1 MADKYRG
8 VIPIVDRRGGI
19 PPGFRDAAEEYRTGA
34 EPRDY
39 DEFPDEMMTSPSEM
53 TLIPRTEW
61 DARFDEENETGSSLE
76 HRFLGPNLNQPEFV
90 NLDQGPIGYCWAAST
105 AHAMMMKRLASNL
118 PVARLSLHSVAAI
131 IKNGRD
137 EGGWC
142 GLSAKYIRENGIAV
156 EGNGPGQWP
165 ALSRNVRNATPEVRE
180 AMRRHTITED
190 WYDMGRREWEQSM
203 TIDQIATQ
211 LMNIN
216 PVAADFD
223 WWGHSVCLLRLVRI
237 ERGSWG
243 WLMLNSWR
251 GWGHH
256 GLAVIRESEMKP
268 MGAVAIRQTS
278 FVA

>member
-1 MADKYRG
+1 MYRG

-19 PPGFRDAAEEYRTGA
+19 PDGFRAGA

-39 DEFPDEMMTSPSEM
+39 NEFPDEMMQSPAEM

-61 DARFDEENETGSSLE
+61 DARFDEANVTGSSLE
-76 HRFLGPNLNQPEFV
+76 HLFLGTNLDRPAFV
-90 NLDQGPIGYCWAAST
+90 NLDQNGHGYCWAYST
-105 AHAMMMKRLASNL
+105 AHAMMFKRLASGL
-118 PVARLSLHSVAAI
+118 PVVRFNPHSVAAI
-131 IKNGRD
+131 IKGGRD

-142 GLSAKYIRENGIAV
+142 GLSAKYIKENGIAV
-156 EGNGPGQWP
+156 EGNGYGQWP
-165 ALSRNVRNATPEVRE
+165 LHQRSTRFNTPEVRA
-180 AMRRHTITED
+180 AMANHTIIED
-190 WYDMGRREWEQSM
+190 WYDMGRREWDQPM

-211 LMNIN
+211 LMANN

-223 WWGHSVCLLRLVRI
+223 WWGHSVCLLRIVRI

-251 GWGHH
+251 GWGHY